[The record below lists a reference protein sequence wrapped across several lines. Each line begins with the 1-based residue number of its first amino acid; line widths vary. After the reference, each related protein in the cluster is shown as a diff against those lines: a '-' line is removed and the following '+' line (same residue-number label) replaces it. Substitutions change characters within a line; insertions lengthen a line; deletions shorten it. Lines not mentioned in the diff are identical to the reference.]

1 MGDRATRMTS
11 VTLIKGPTARSMRW
25 TLRRHGKSAT
35 QPIRLAPSPILGPEA
50 QKNIITIVGRGH
62 SGTRAISHTLRES
75 GVYTGEPQN
84 ESSDLLPPDDMYEA
98 VKVMNRHVKYLG
110 NLRWDFTKLHT
121 MPIDPVFIKLIESY
135 LSTVLNSKAEWR
147 GWKIPETTLVFPW
160 IVRLFPEIRYIFW
173 IRDPRDAILGAHLTD
188 DLADWGLEYDETDDM
203 RLRRAISWK
212 YQQELVKATPK
223 PEHWHEVRFEDFV
236 LWQDETLAGLEKYL
250 GFELAKIP
258 VKPEAVGRWREDDG
272 IHHFDFFTP
281 DLLEYE
287 YAKPSPLVYQHSE
300 PIATHH
306 SPEFMMRG
314 AEMACSPG
322 TQLFRGISRGIRTP
336 RVDVNPMITQCFS
349 PLGAAKES
357 ALIIGPDLGGNTL
370 RYSLVPAS
378 DQFSGLFFKVGT
390 HCTGPQGNVSLCIR
404 SHATGAIVHAVSFDL
419 RSIVDN
425 GWFKIAFEPIVHSQ
439 GQRFVVTVSA
449 KLELGR
455 FALYEVAAREQSP
468 ARHLAARVNQ
478 RARRLFNITVPRVR
492 PAFIPCYA
500 RVSRL
505 RDL

>member
-1 MGDRATRMTS
+1 
-11 VTLIKGPTARSMRW
+11 
-25 TLRRHGKSAT
+25 
-35 QPIRLAPSPILGPEA
+35 
-50 QKNIITIVGRGH
+50 
-62 SGTRAISHTLRES
+62 
-75 GVYTGEPQN
+75 
-84 ESSDLLPPDDMYEA
+84 
-98 VKVMNRHVKYLG
+98 MNRHVKYLG

-121 MPIDPVFIKLIESY
+121 MPIDPAFIKLIESY
-135 LSTVLNSKAEWR
+135 LTTVLNSKAEWR

-173 IRDPRDAILGAHLTD
+173 IRDPRDAILGAHVTD

-223 PEHWHEVRFEDFV
+223 PKHWHEVRFEDFV

-258 VKPEAVGRWREDDG
+258 VKPEAVGRWRDDDG

-281 DLLEYE
+281 DLLEYK
-287 YAKPSPLVYQHSE
+287 YAKPSSLVYQHSE
-300 PIATHH
+300 PI
-306 SPEFMMRG
+306 
-314 AEMACSPG
+314 
-322 TQLFRGISRGIRTP
+322 SRAMRTP
-336 RVDVNPMITQCFS
+336 QVDVNPTITQCFS

-357 ALIIGPDLGGNTL
+357 ALIIGPDLGGKTL

-378 DQFSGLFFKVGT
+378 NQLSGLFFKVGT
-390 HCTGPQGNVSLCIR
+390 HCTGPQGKVSLSIR
-404 SHATGAIVHAVSFDL
+404 SHATGTMVHEVSFDL

-425 GWFKIAFEPIVHSQ
+425 GWFKIAFEPIAHSK
-439 GQRFVVTVSA
+439 GQRFVVIVSA

-455 FALYEVAAREQSP
+455 FSLYEVAAREQSP